1 MKESCCNFIPQK
13 NFAYSKHKI
22 TVWIDGRSNKK
33 KELRASQFSAFKFW
47 ARIPVDGALV
57 LIPSSGKIR
66 KKN

>member
-1 MKESCCNFIPQK
+1 MCTVVFIGNKEFYLQTYP
-13 NFAYSKHKI
+13 SK
-22 TVWIDGRSNKK
+22 SYLNKK